1 MPPPSTSP
9 WKHVVFAA
17 LAGAERAVL
26 GKQNFGPTELREI
39 RNFLVLQYESALGSV
54 VHAAPLFE
62 ALKSALPD
70 GHITVAASPMAASV
84 LGNNSFIDRCL
95 VTPNPFLHW
104 KRAVAV
110 VRDLLRELSEGP
122 RCIITTIG
130 NQRTRLA
137 MLALMAGKSA
147 RVGYTLAPELY
158 DVALPFIPEHG
169 QIEGN
174 LDIVR
179 SLGHNAVV
187 CEPKMFF
194 EPDDARYAEECLE
207 EAAGNST
214 APRIAFI
221 TRNSGGQRNQWK
233 PERFP
238 QVVGSLRAQESA
250 VPVFLGTAAD
260 CDAIEEMRRQLANS
274 GISLAGKTTIPQ
286 LAAVLAQCDLI
297 VSLDTGAFH
306 IARAVGLPGV
316 VIAPAW
322 QDPREWL
329 PIGNSRYRILRGPSI
344 AVAPPDYCM
353 EEISAEQVVGA
364 ATELL
369 REFPPSSSSR
379 ASRSGHST
387 IRPLDTPV

>member
-1 MPPPSTSP
+1 MPPSSP
-9 WKHVVFAA
+9 WKQVVFSA
-17 LAGAERAVL
+17 LGSAERAIR
-26 GKQNFGPTELREI
+26 GRRFKSQDLREI
-39 RNFLVLQYESALGSV
+39 RNFLVLQYESPLGSV
-54 VHAAPLFE
+54 VHATPLFE
-62 ALKSALPD
+62 TLRAAVPD
-70 GHITVAASPMAASV
+70 ATITVAASSMVASV
-84 LGNNSFIDRCL
+84 LGNNPFIDRCL

-104 KRAVAV
+104 TRSVAA
-110 VRDLLRELSEGP
+110 VRDLLRGLSEGP

-158 DVALPFIPEHG
+158 DVALPFIPERG

-194 EPDDARYAEECLE
+194 GPDDARYAEECLE
-207 EAAGNST
+207 QAAGSST
-214 APRIAFI
+214 APRIAFV
-221 TRNSGGQRNQWK
+221 TCNSGGQQNQWK

-238 QVVGSLRAQESA
+238 QVVDSLCAQESA

-260 CDAIEEMRRQLANS
+260 CDAIEEMRRKLANS

-306 IARAVGLPGV
+306 VARAVGLPGV

-329 PIGNSRYRILRGPSI
+329 PIGNSRYRILRGSSI

-379 ASRSGHST
+379 ESRSGHST